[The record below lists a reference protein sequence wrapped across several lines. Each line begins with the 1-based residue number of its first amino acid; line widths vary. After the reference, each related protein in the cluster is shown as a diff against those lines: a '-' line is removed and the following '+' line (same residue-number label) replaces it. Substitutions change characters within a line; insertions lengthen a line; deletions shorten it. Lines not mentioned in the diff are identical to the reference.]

1 MEYIDSSDQLKL
13 AQEKLKHVKL
23 QLEIE
28 KLDLEHNKVVPTT
41 QLIKDLQEYIQEKC
55 EYQKRNSTF
64 RISSEE
70 MYQSFLNWRDNKH
83 GIVVPTDK
91 NEFKRYI
98 NEITG
103 NLKVPKIRI
112 NDHKIHGWY
121 GLKFK

>member
-1 MEYIDSSDQLKL
+1 MEYMDSSDQLKL

-41 QLIKDLQEYIQEKC
+41 QLIKDLQEYIEAKC